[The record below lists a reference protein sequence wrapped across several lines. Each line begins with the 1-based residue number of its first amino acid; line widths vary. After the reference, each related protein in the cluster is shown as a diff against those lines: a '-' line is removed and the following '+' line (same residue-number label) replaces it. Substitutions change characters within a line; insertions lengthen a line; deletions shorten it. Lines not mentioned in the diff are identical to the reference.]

1 MEFPHLDDSRF
12 PDLES
17 VDVYKYKNELDYN
30 RFDDVQM
37 ELTLCTVPWDMG
49 EAHVGARTISGIGNV
64 VDFGSKKA
72 RNAWFDAIPDSK
84 CFRFSSKYR
93 SLQRDN
99 EIIVPVPFDI
109 ASTYNYLYV
118 HYPMMASD
126 SSPLKYESAGGHKDW
141 FWFIREVEFLAP
153 NSTRLHLLPDAWQT
167 FIYDVD
173 IPSMVLE
180 RGHAPMFASPVNSY
194 LANPVSNCKYLLA
207 SDAVFGDVA
216 DIAKKEA
223 DFIIN
228 DGTDMMAVIVTSANP
243 RATTWGF
250 YPNDTAFTPSGLF
263 IRDGV
268 PGYYAFAVYVANFQN
283 FINTVS
289 YGSPHFLQ
297 TIKCIFFVSKKLLTL
312 GTSFKFNGDN
322 NFPVTAYELT
332 ANAKSNDLY
341 TLSKADFGYPS
352 EYANIAKLYTYPYAI
367 LELYGNDGSI
377 EQIRI
382 ESTDGSLQVETA
394 LNLCYPWIACDAHVK
409 GVGKATSR
417 TLTFANITSDTIGA
431 QGNWLDLLMTFEI
444 PTFGIMQAAYDFDG
458 YTNLYNRKQAAIA
471 YGNEYNSS
479 VAAADNETANNNLT
493 TANNTAI
500 TQLAN
505 AKAADDADENI
516 LYNNDMNAA
525 ANQYIFGQAIIQTS
539 VEQQN
544 ANLTSQQGIIDGF
557 LSGNIG
563 SAISGLVNSGF
574 TQAGA
579 ALSIAANQTQTGMTM
594 GYNGA
599 VNGAVNSNIGI
610 MLGYAT
616 QLESDK
622 TSAINTMLTAQTANT
637 VAMLKANAT
646 RTRSTAQN
654 AVMNGR
660 SNAGVGA
667 PMEFGNFA
675 NGQHSTTR
683 PTGLFCVVKTQD
695 ESAIAQAGDYFLRYG
710 YAYNGNWAFDGD
722 WTQGHKYCYWK
733 LADFWVKGLDV
744 PDMYMDRLRFF
755 LFGGVTVWKRPED
768 IGNTTI
774 YQLGA

>member
-17 VDVYKYKNELDYN
+17 VDVYKYRNELDYS

-64 VDFGSKKA
+64 VDFGSKAK
-72 RNAWFDAIPDSK
+72 RNAWFDNLPDSK

-126 SSPLKYESAGGHKDW
+126 SSPLQYETTGGHKDW

-173 IPSMVLE
+173 IPSMILE
-180 RGHAPMFASPVNSY
+180 RGHAPMFASKVSAY
-194 LANPVSNCKYLLA
+194 LSNPVSNCKYLLA

-216 DIAKKEA
+216 DIAKKES

-243 RATTWGF
+243 RASTWGF
-250 YPNDTAFTPSGLF
+250 YPSNTAFTPSGIF

-268 PGYYAFAVYVANFQN
+268 PGYYAFAVYVSDFSNFMN
-283 FINTVS
+283 NVS

-312 GTSFKFNGDN
+312 GTSFKFNGDSG
-322 NFPVTAYELT
+322 FPQTAYELT
-332 ANAKSNDLY
+332 ANTKVTDFY

-352 EYANIAKLYTYPYAI
+352 EYADIAKLYTYPYAI

-409 GVGKATSR
+409 GVGKASSR
-417 TLTFANITSDTIGA
+417 TLTFANITSDTVGA

-444 PTFGIMQAAYDFDG
+444 PTFGIMQAAYDYDG

-471 YGNEYNSS
+471 YGNEYDNA

-505 AKAADDADENI
+505 AKASDDATQNI
-516 LYNNDMNAA
+516 AFNNAMTAAGNLMNSASTTVTLNA
-525 ANQYIFGQAIIQTS
+525 T
-539 VEQQN
+539 QQS
-544 ANLTSQQGIIDGF
+544 ANLTATQGVVDGF

-574 TQAGA
+574 TNSQAAITNA
-579 ALSIAANQTQTGMTM
+579 ATSAQATLTN
-594 GYNGA
+594 GYNSTQNTA
-599 VNGAVNSNIGI
+599 TNSNIST
-610 MLGYAT
+610 LLSYAT
-616 QLESDK
+616 QLETDK
-622 TSAINTMLTAQTANT
+622 TTSINTMLTAQTTNT

-695 ESAIAQAGDYFLRYG
+695 ESAIAQTGDYFLRYG

-722 WTQGHKYCYWK
+722 WTQGHKFCYWK